1 MDCYTDYLC
10 LYSSLT
16 IDYCL
21 GTSTSVSFSSTNR
34 ITKIFLHACF
44 RRRRKQRK
52 LLGDTGKPPV
62 SSRYL
67 DGTGTSSRAQ
77 LVPPMS
83 AAPPL
88 RSFHST
94 DPNFSSFSQNRLNAS
109 YRPSMH
115 PSFSPNLNRSPRA
128 SRSDF
133 DLRQNDLPG
142 IDYRHHASIPYRVR
156 SMTTN
161 DNPRGYGTMD
171 HPSNHFGPNNLRRSL
186 PKSFSDCDLCKQR
199 IVNEE
204 YQRYNNDQEESWHA
218 QNLSIDRRAEPKVYQ
233 DKVKEHFRERVTT
246 RPIADSELLPSPT
259 AVEYS
264 TVLPRHQR
272 MHNES
277 SGFAHHL
284 PVEYIPN
291 EFPRGSNEEHAG
303 MNNENRTASYTVK
316 YYERDDEDDSAR
328 NYFQRRSQD
337 STRESQQMSMRMN
350 DRHQYYHP

>member
-1 MDCYTDYLC
+1 MLE
-10 LYSSLT
+10 
-16 IDYCL
+16 
-21 GTSTSVSFSSTNR
+21 
-34 ITKIFLHACF
+34 
-44 RRRRKQRK
+44 
-52 LLGDTGKPPV
+52 DTGKPPI

-67 DGTGTSSRAQ
+67 DTSGASSRAQ

-83 AAPPL
+83 APPV

-94 DPNFSSFSQNRLNAS
+94 DPNFNQFPQHRLNAS
-109 YRPSMH
+109 YRPSINS
-115 PSFSPNLNRSPRA
+115 SFSPNLNRSPRA

-133 DLRQNDLPG
+133 DLRQNNPPG
-142 IDYRHHASIPYRVR
+142 IDYLHHASIPYRVR
-156 SMTTN
+156 STTTD

-171 HPSNHFGPNNLRRSL
+171 HSSNHFAPNNLRRSL

-199 IVNEE
+199 IVDEE
-204 YQRYNNDQEESWHA
+204 YQRYNNDKEENWHA
-218 QNLSIDRRAEPKVYQ
+218 QNSTIDRRTEPKVYQ

-246 RPIADSELLPSPT
+246 CPISDSELPPSTT

-291 EFPRGSNEEHAG
+291 EYPRGLNEEHAG
-303 MNNENRTASYTVK
+303 INNENRTASYTVK
-316 YYERDDEDDSAR
+316 YYERDDEEDSAR
-328 NYFQRRSQD
+328 NHFQRRSHD
-337 STRESQQMSMRMN
+337 SARESQQMSMRMN
-350 DRHQYYHP
+350 DRHQHQYYHQ

>member
-1 MDCYTDYLC
+1 M
-10 LYSSLT
+10 
-16 IDYCL
+16 
-21 GTSTSVSFSSTNR
+21 
-34 ITKIFLHACF
+34 
-44 RRRRKQRK
+44 
-52 LLGDTGKPPV
+52 LGDTGKPPIP
-62 SSRYL
+62 SRYL
-67 DGTGTSSRAQ
+67 DTSGASSRAQ
-77 LVPPMS
+77 LVPPIS
-83 AAPPL
+83 APPV

-94 DPNFSSFSQNRLNAS
+94 DPNFNHSPHHRLNAS
-109 YRPSMH
+109 YRPSIN

-133 DLRQNDLPG
+133 DLR
-142 IDYRHHASIPYRVR
+142 HHASIPYRVR
-156 SMTTN
+156 STTTD

-171 HPSNHFGPNNLRRSL
+171 YPSNHFGPNNLRRSL

-199 IVNEE
+199 IVDEE
-204 YQRYNNDQEESWHA
+204 YQRYNNDKEENWHT
-218 QNLSIDRRAEPKVYQ
+218 QNSTIDRRTEPKVYQ

-246 RPIADSELLPSPT
+246 RPISDSEILPAAP

-291 EFPRGSNEEHAG
+291 EFSRSLNEEHAG
-303 MNNENRTASYTVK
+303 INNENRTANYTVK

-328 NYFQRRSQD
+328 NHFQRRSHD
-337 STRESQQMSMRMN
+337 SARESQQMSMRMN
-350 DRHQYYHP
+350 DRHQYYHQ